1 MNGRK
6 GGGEQRKKGC
16 RLVETFWL
24 PRGNSPH
31 PRPRWKVG
39 RGFRDGAGG
48 AAGAAGEDSGLWEG
62 ATLPGGKGKVGG
74 DQQNVAGSPTDSRE
88 LEGPQRWA
96 LSSPDPPGN
105 KTRRGAC
112 VEPRS
117 SED

>member
-88 LEGPQRWA
+88 LEGP
-96 LSSPDPPGN
+96 
-105 KTRRGAC
+105 
-112 VEPRS
+112 
-117 SED
+117 